1 MAACFERGV
10 FCDDMI
16 DAPALTPSASPTF
29 PPLNVVYNAQLPDPF
44 TMYNGFKITTQSQW
58 QSRRAEL
65 KEAFLYYMYGHM
77 PPSSPVSVV
86 SIDPDV
92 LMGPMIKRTVHLKTG
107 PGGALP
113 FSINLYIPAGGGGP
127 FPVLLGSDLSWSPLA
142 DNWQP
147 GSGENASIGVA
158 NLQTLVSRGYIM
170 AEFGRDD
177 FSLDYA
183 DDGGAAVF
191 NSGMYP
197 LYPGYD
203 WGNVAAWAWGFSR
216 VVDYLETLSYVDT
229 TKIAI
234 AGHSRGAKSAML
246 AAAFDG
252 RIALVGANQ
261 PGMMGSTPE
270 RMAIPGGESIDTVLA
285 SLSGWFCPNLK
296 MFAGGYVN
304 DLPFDQH
311 ELIGLIAPRAYL
323 GTIAL
328 QWNSW
333 EGNVP
338 TAEAHIAGQ
347 QIYTALGVPNNAG
360 LFVGNTDHQ
369 MSYTYWK
376 AIVDFAD
383 EVFYG
388 KTPSPYYD
396 FNSVPISGLTT
407 PYSWSTP
414 TLK

>member
-1 MAACFERGV
+1 
-10 FCDDMI
+10 MI
-16 DAPALTPSASPTF
+16 DAPAPTSAPSASPTF
-29 PPLNVVYNAQLPDPF
+29 PPLNLVYNAQLPDPF

-65 KEAFLYYMYGHM
+65 KDAFLYYMYGHM

-92 LMGPMIKRTVHLKTG
+92 VIGPIIKRTVHLKTG
-107 PGGALP
+107 PGRALP
-113 FSINLYIPAGGGGP
+113 FSINLHIPASGTSP
-127 FPVLLGSDLSWSPLA
+127 FPILVGSNMSWSPLA
-142 DNWQP
+142 DNCKH
-147 GSGENASIGVA
+147 ASIGVA

-170 AEFGRDD
+170 AEFGCDD

-191 NSGMYP
+191 NSRVYP

-216 VVDYLETLSYVDT
+216 VVDYLETLGYVDT

-246 AAAFDG
+246 AAALDE

-296 MFAGGYVN
+296 TFAGSKVN
-304 DLPFDQH
+304 HLPFDQH

-328 QWNSW
+328 QWNYW

-347 QIYTALGVPNNAG
+347 QIYTALGVPKNAG
-360 LFVGNTDHQ
+360 LFVGNTEHQ
-369 MSYTYWK
+369 MSYMYWK

-396 FNSVPISGLTT
+396 FSGVPISGLTT
-407 PYSWSTP
+407 PYNWSTP